1 MYRNKGIGGSLMDRK
16 TLHFDNN
23 QSIKFSTIPIWID
36 YIFHSN
42 GEIEKKHFAV
52 IGLKDVELDV
62 HVIHP
67 ISQFILDNWKNRQY
81 NTQRKHANN
90 AVQFL
95 NYLVDKRKKLNLSSL
110 SDLRI
115 NHGTEYL
122 NQLALKGVKRSTVKD
137 AERTLTHFY
146 YWLMKIEVVPLLRE
160 NVFEKKETHLGMY
173 FESPFQ
179 PLYPSKSIKEIEHTL
194 PISYIPL
201 LLEVA
206 IAVAKPIALGLYFQL
221 FGGLRVSEVVNL
233 KRTQVARR
241 MREGDFILKLQN
253 QNFRTDLKEHSSV
266 KKIRTQRVL
275 EINDWGHSLFND
287 HINLYKPTD
296 GTNALFVNRDGYAL
310 SQRSYRQYFQKVKDH
325 FIAFLENH
333 GDSEQ
338 KLLAKHLKHMKWS
351 THIGRGTFTN
361 MVAEDAENPYE
372 IAHLRGDSNINSSLT
387 YMVSTERIHKKIES
401 KFSNMHEDYIPK
413 LITRNE

>member
-1 MYRNKGIGGSLMDRK
+1 MDRK
-16 TLHFDNN
+16 ILHFDNN
-23 QSIKFSTIPIWID
+23 QSIKFSTIPVWID

-42 GEIEKKHFAV
+42 GDIDKKHFAV
-52 IGLKDVELDV
+52 IGLKDMELDV

-67 ISQFILDNWKNRQY
+67 ISQFIIDNWKNRQY

-90 AVQFL
+90 IVQFL
-95 NYLVDKRKKLNLSSL
+95 NYLADSRRQLKISSL
-110 SDLRI
+110 RDLTI

-137 AERTLTHFY
+137 AERTLTLFY
-146 YWLMKIEVVPLLRE
+146 FWLMKINIIPLEPERVL
-160 NVFEKKETHLGMY
+160 EKKETHLGTY

-179 PLYPSKSIKEIEHTL
+179 PLYPSKSMKEIEHTL
-194 PISYIPL
+194 PINYIPL

-241 MREGDFILKLQN
+241 MQEGDFILQLKN
-253 QNFRTDLKEHSSV
+253 QNFRTDLKEHASV
-266 KKIRTQRVL
+266 KKVRTQRVL
-275 EINDWGHSLFND
+275 EINDWGHSLFKD
-287 HINLYKPTD
+287 HISLYKPSD
-296 GTNALFVNRDGYAL
+296 GSNALFVNRDGKAL

-325 FIAFLENH
+325 FIALLENR

-361 MVAEDAENPYE
+361 MIAEDAENPYE

-387 YMVSTERIHKKIES
+387 YMVSTERIHKKIED
-401 KFSNMHEDYIPK
+401 KFSNMHEVYIPK
-413 LITRNE
+413 LIDRKGW